1 MKGAIVMRKQDL
13 GKVATYAVV
22 FGLVGGITFEGVNYT
37 AGRLTGNAA
46 VESTASPAS
55 KLKMTSTSA
64 SGSDE
69 TSGTVSGV
77 AANVLPSIVAID
89 VTVQEQTEDVF
100 GRTYSQEGSG
110 SGDSGSK
117 ICGWNLHDLG
127 RGTFGRGRNCAGV

>member
-1 MKGAIVMRKQDL
+1 MMRKQDL

-55 KLKMTSTSA
+55 KLKTTSTSA

-89 VTVQEQTEDVF
+89 VTVQEQTQDVF

-110 SGDSGSK
+110 SGSG
-117 ICGWNLHDLG
+117 IIVAQDDNNLYIERTTML
-127 RGTFGRGRNCAGV
+127 

>member
-1 MKGAIVMRKQDL
+1 MMRKQDL
-13 GKVATYAVV
+13 GKVAAYAVV

-55 KLKMTSTSA
+55 KLKTTSTSA

-89 VTVQEQTEDVF
+89 VTVQEQTQDVF
-100 GRTYSQEGSG
+100 GRT
-110 SGDSGSK
+110 
-117 ICGWNLHDLG
+117 
-127 RGTFGRGRNCAGV
+127 

>member
-1 MKGAIVMRKQDL
+1 MRKQDL
-13 GKVATYAVV
+13 GKVAAYAVV

-55 KLKMTSTSA
+55 KLKTTSTSA

-77 AANVLPSIVAID
+77 AANVLPVDRSD
-89 VTVQEQTEDVF
+89 RCN
-100 GRTYSQEGSG
+100 RTGADAGCFRQNLFTGGFRKRLRYH
-110 SGDSGSK
+110 
-117 ICGWNLHDLG
+117 CG
-127 RGTFGRGRNCAGV
+127 AG